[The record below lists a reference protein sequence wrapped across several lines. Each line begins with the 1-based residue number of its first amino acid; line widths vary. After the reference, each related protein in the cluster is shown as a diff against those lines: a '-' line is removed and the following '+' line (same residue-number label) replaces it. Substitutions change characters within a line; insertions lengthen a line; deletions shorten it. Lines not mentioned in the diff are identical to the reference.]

1 MQRSFPSRILVCLLV
16 TLLLL
21 LGTGMVLAPAAEAPQ
36 DRSEEE
42 ATSERISHY
51 LAETPA
57 STAAYEVERVREDWT
72 MWDGITLPVSVYY
85 PVIESPNQTFPVIIF
100 IHGWGLDKSMSEW
113 AVEYYA
119 SRGYIGIAVT
129 TRGWFGAGGQV
140 GCMHPDH
147 DIKDISHIITL
158 VEEDDRFP
166 VMEDDLG
173 AVVGITGA
181 SMGGCFSYMIAPR
194 KNPREGDPCDP
205 RVRAVVPMHGS
216 FDLTFSLYPND
227 TVKFLW
233 ATLLFSMSYMGN
245 FVGFFMD
252 MLALSADERMDGME
266 KMYAIIDAM
275 WDLIPPLTEVTEDLP
290 YIYWTA
296 IERRIEEKEE
306 ALQLF
311 KIRSARYWCDEEY
324 DGVVEHPI
332 SAPILILAGW
342 NDDLFYANEGLM
354 AFNHTEAPKRIIVTN
369 HGHAGCYP
377 GPYPAGIP
385 VSEESQWIMD
395 QVDAWFDRYLKGMEN
410 GVEVEPR
417 VAFYRDRDP
426 DNFGMAD
433 DYPLPGT
440 QEVSLYM
447 GDGSGGKADL
457 STEAGGWFSWPDIM
471 FNIGLSGSISL
482 PYFNDAGS
490 LMGGGEPMDYPTRI
504 KLIEVP
510 FTECSFITDPLAEDM
525 TIMGPP
531 LLELYYQ
538 SLRPFAQM
546 IPFLYEVTPE
556 GEEILISRGYFEGYN
571 ESTWTLTDTKDRRI
585 EMQANYHRFPAGS
598 RIKLDFTTADLPMA
612 WPCWEFNAILLHH
625 NSNAPSRIILPVVP
639 NNN

>member
-1 MQRSFPSRILVCLLV
+1 MLRSLPSRILVCLLV

-21 LGTGMVLAPAAEAPQ
+21 LGTGVVIAPAAEAPQ
-36 DRSEEE
+36 DRYEEE
-42 ATSERISHY
+42 ATWERLSKY
-51 LAETPA
+51 FAETPTA
-57 STAAYEVERVREDWT
+57 TAAYDVERVREDWT
-72 MWDGITLPVSVYY
+72 MWDQITLPVSVYY
-85 PVIESPNQTFPVIIF
+85 PVTENPSETFPVIIF
-100 IHGWGLDKSMSEW
+100 IHGWGLNKSMSEW

-140 GCMHPDH
+140 GCMHPDY
-147 DIKDISHIITL
+147 DIKDISHIISL
-158 VEEDDRFP
+158 VEKDGRFP
-166 VMEDDLG
+166 VMKDDLG
-173 AVVGITGA
+173 AVVGVTGA

-194 KNPREGDPCDP
+194 KDPRPGDPGDP

-216 FDLTFSLYPND
+216 FDLLFSVYPND

-252 MLALSADERMDGME
+252 MLSLSADERMDGME

-275 WDLIPPLTEVTEDLP
+275 WDLIPPITEVTEDLP

-296 IERRIEEKEE
+296 LERRIEDKEK

-332 SAPILILAGW
+332 TAPILILAGW

-354 AFNHTEAPKRIIVTN
+354 AYNHTEAPKRIIVTN

-377 GPYPAGIP
+377 GPYPGDMP
-385 VSEESQWIMD
+385 VSRENQWIMD
-395 QVDAWFDRYLKGMEN
+395 QVDAWFDRYLKGIGN
-410 GVEVEPR
+410 GVENEPR

-426 DNFGMAD
+426 ANFGMAD
-433 DYPLPGT
+433 EYPLPGT

-447 GDGSGGKADL
+447 GDGAGGKADL

-471 FNIGLSGSISL
+471 LNIGLSGSISL
-482 PYFNDAGS
+482 PYFNDATAV
-490 LMGGGEPMDYPTRI
+490 MGGEPMDYPTRA
-504 KLIEVP
+504 KLLEIP
-510 FTECSFITDPLAEDM
+510 FTECSFMTDPLAEDL

-546 IPFLYEVTPE
+546 IPWLYEVTPE

-598 RIKLDFTTADLPMA
+598 RIKLDFATADLPMA
-612 WPCWEFNAILLHH
+612 WPCWEFNAILLQH